1 MQINGSD
8 YSQNVWAETK
18 GALNHVL
25 IRYELF
31 PLKLYPIIS
40 SIVTSDPIHTI
51 IRKSVTPTHSKTL
64 FTGSSSLVP
73 WTQSY
78 NANF

>member
-8 YSQNVWAETK
+8 YSHNVSARTNVS
-18 GALNHVL
+18 LNQIL
-25 IRYELF
+25 ISYDLF

-51 IRKSVTPTHSKTL
+51 VRKSVTPTHRKTL
-64 FTGSSSLVP
+64 FIGSSSLVL
-73 WTQSY
+73 WAQS
-78 NANF
+78 